1 MPKAAST
8 AAPSAG
14 PRTLPVD
21 STVVRPTFAA
31 VSSSGSRT
39 SVGSIAACAGQNTV
53 LTSCVSETSATSTTS
68 GAPVAAPRQ
77 MPAMIAARTASVR
90 NSTRCFG

>member
-14 PRTLPVD
+14 PSTLPVD
-21 STVVRPTFAA
+21 STVVRRTFAA

-39 SVGSIAACAGQNTV
+39 SVGSIAAWAGQNTV
-53 LTSCVSETSATSTTS
+53 LTSCVIETSASRTTS

-77 MPAMIAARTASVR
+77 MAAISARR
-90 NSTRCFG
+90 HR